1 MEVFLGVSVQ
11 IIAIIGFTAAVVK
24 LLIVNPLQASINSL
38 KDAITKME
46 NTLSKL
52 ADEQKSIDK
61 RLVAVEESAKSAHHR
76 IDGVEKRIQKGDA

>member
-1 MEVFLGVSVQ
+1 MEVFLGASVQ
-11 IIAIIGFTAAVVK
+11 IITIIGFTAAVVK
-24 LLIVNPLQASINSL
+24 LTIVNPLQASINSL

-61 RLVAVEESAKSAHHR
+61 RLVAVEESSKSAHHR
-76 IDGVEKRIQKGDA
+76 IDGVEKRIQKGEV